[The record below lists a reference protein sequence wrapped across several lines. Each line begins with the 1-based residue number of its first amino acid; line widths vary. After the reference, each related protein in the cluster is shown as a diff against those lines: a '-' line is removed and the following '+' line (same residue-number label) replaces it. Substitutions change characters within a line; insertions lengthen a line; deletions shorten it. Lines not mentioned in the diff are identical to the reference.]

1 MWVLG
6 LSCFRDD
13 ATAALLH
20 DGAVVGICEE
30 ERFLRVKHSVQSPR
44 PLFVTSLNETEE
56 IADFELRYFPRQSI
70 DYLLAEAGIDYRDI
84 DVVAFDFD
92 FDRRIEHW
100 DRFLPVSAAVTAAE
114 NERLI
119 AVLRYWQR
127 LLRTFADH
135 CGARLQY
142 VPHHMA
148 HAAGTVFG
156 SGLERTGFLILDAL
170 GELES
175 TSLGVFDGDF
185 RLLRQVP
192 LPHSL
197 GIVYAAATR
206 YLGFRPFSDE
216 QKTMGL
222 AAYGNPA
229 IFGRVF
235 DKILHPTAEGF
246 EIDPAAVWTTDVK
259 MDVDWP
265 PGLASILGA
274 PARPSAAAVC
284 QAPYTHIAA
293 ALQHTLE
300 RVVHHLVDR
309 VLEGSGSRSLCLAGG
324 VALNCVANGSLS
336 TRSDI
341 DELYIQP
348 QAGDSGTA
356 LGAAY
361 HAYFKLTRSR
371 PEPLRH
377 AYWGPGYSDRQVCEL
392 LDRLKLPYR
401 RTEEPWEAAA
411 DLLGRD
417 QVVGWFQGRSEC
429 GPRALGNRSI
439 LAHPGSAATRDR
451 INSIVKDREWWRP
464 FAASVL
470 DEERDRYLKLDRES
484 PFMLLTVAMTERG
497 RSDLAAAAHV
507 DGTTRPQTVSAAVNP
522 RFHRLIRAFRDRT
535 GTGAVLN
542 TSLNVKSEPMANHPL
557 HAITNLYTTALDAL
571 VIENCVLEKRS
582 LDGADGALAHVSA
595 LASQ

>member
-30 ERFLRVKHSVQSPR
+30 ERFLRVKHSVAE
-44 PLFVTSLNETEE
+44 PLGPFVSSLNETQEMT
-56 IADFELRYFPRQSI
+56 DFELRYFPQRSI
-70 DYLLAEAGIDYRDI
+70 DYLLAEAGIEYRDI
-84 DVVAFDFD
+84 DVVAYDFD

-100 DRFLPVSAAVTAAE
+100 DRFLPVSAAATAAE

-119 AVLRYWQR
+119 SVLRYWQR
-127 LLRTFADH
+127 LLRTFADN
-135 CGARLQY
+135 CAARLQY
-142 VPHHMA
+142 VPHHLA

-156 SGLERTGFLILDAL
+156 SGYERTAFLVLDAL

-185 RLLRQVP
+185 RLLHQVP

-197 GIVYAAATR
+197 GIVYAAVTR

-222 AAYGNPA
+222 AAYGDPA
-229 IFGRVF
+229 VF
-235 DKILHPTAEGF
+235 DAVFQRILRPTADGF
-246 EIDPAAVWTTDVK
+246 EVDPATVWTSDVK
-259 MDVDWP
+259 MDVNWP
-265 PGLASILGA
+265 PALADAFGA
-274 PARPSAAAVC
+274 PARPPATSVC
-284 QAPYTHIAA
+284 LAPYTHIAA

-300 RVVHHLVDR
+300 RVVHHLAER
-309 VLEGSGSRSLCLAGG
+309 ALAESGSSRLCLAGG
-324 VALNCVANGSLS
+324 VALNCVANGGLLS
-336 TRSDI
+336 RMDI

-361 HAYFKLTRSR
+361 YAYFRLTGSR
-371 PEPLRH
+371 PEPLTH
-377 AYWGPGYSDRQVCEL
+377 AYWGPGYSDAQVREV

-401 RTEEPWEAAA
+401 RTAEPWDAAA
-411 DLLGRD
+411 GLLARG
-417 QVVGWFQGRSEC
+417 QIVGWFQGRSEC

-451 INSIVKDREWWRP
+451 INAIVKDREWWRP

-470 DEERDRYLKLDRES
+470 DEDRGRYLALDRES

-497 RSDLAAAAHV
+497 RGELPAAAHV
-507 DGTTRPQTVSAAVNP
+507 DGSTRPQTVSAAVNP

-542 TSLNVKSEPMANHPL
+542 TSLNVKSEPIANHPL

-571 VIENCVLEKRS
+571 VIGDCVLAKRPLEEGES
-582 LDGADGALAHVSA
+582 TVPGVSE
-595 LASQ
+595 LERR